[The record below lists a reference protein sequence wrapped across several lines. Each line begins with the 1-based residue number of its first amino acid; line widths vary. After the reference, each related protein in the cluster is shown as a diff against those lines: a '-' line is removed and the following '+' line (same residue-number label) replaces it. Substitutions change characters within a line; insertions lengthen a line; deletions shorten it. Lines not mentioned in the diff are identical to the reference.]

1 MNLYVGEFEL
11 EGDSWGIE
19 KEFVMIC
26 GPLMSL
32 EWSEILWKIAL
43 VDSGFEMT
51 DGVYEFHQNHSR
63 KFRKN
68 SKSYSMNWERLWVE
82 LKGNE

>member
-32 EWSEILWKIAL
+32 E
-43 VDSGFEMT
+43 
-51 DGVYEFHQNHSR
+51 
-63 KFRKN
+63 
-68 SKSYSMNWERLWVE
+68 
-82 LKGNE
+82 